1 MMYYR
6 HREMGDFHVR
16 RLTGMLLASVLG
28 VAFAG
33 PVWAQ
38 SSGPIQTL
46 PWGAKQRPK
55 AGPAEQKQTDGQDMV
70 QQTVTPQKPVIG
82 EPEPQKAT
90 PLK

>member
-1 MMYYR
+1 MIYCR
-6 HREMGDFHVR
+6 HNETGDFYVR
-16 RLTGMLLASVLG
+16 RLTGVLLASVLG

-33 PVWAQ
+33 PAWAQ

-55 AGPAEQKQTDGQDMV
+55 AGSADQKQDGQDMV
-70 QQTVTPQKPVIG
+70 QQTVTPQKPVVG
-82 EPEPQKAT
+82 EPEPQKAA